1 MPGGG
6 RSWSLSAYK
15 LLAPRLR
22 SRSALAFPQEGARAA
37 ARGGHG
43 RSQRKFGWYLRPGF
57 RRGAWSSA
65 WRVLSELSPS
75 AGALVGHPPHP
86 PGRGGSRTRVG
97 TQKGGRPRPALTLF
111 DVAFPFWG
119 RAWSSLLKR
128 RPPHPPSPSPP

>member
-75 AGALVGHPPHP
+75 AGGPPWHPTPTP
-86 PGRGGSRTRVG
+86 RGGESQG
-97 TQKGGRPRPALTLF
+97 PLGSPKGEGP
-111 DVAFPFWG
+111 
-119 RAWSSLLKR
+119 LL
-128 RPPHPPSPSPP
+128 